1 MGVLRLWAGSTSS
14 TPAGAGRLR
23 AELAPAEDLH
33 FAGGAVGTVALG
45 VLYAYWQEKSRSVV
59 APSISH
65 NFSDGFEFAIEY
77 AWVAFL

>member
-1 MGVLRLWAGSTSS
+1 M
-14 TPAGAGRLR
+14 
-23 AELAPAEDLH
+23 
-33 FAGGAVGTVALG
+33 GTVALG